1 MEAWKERKLGDYIL
15 DIAAGPFGSNLKVEC
30 FVPTGFPIIDGA
42 NLKEFKVTDNITKY
56 VTEEKARS
64 LHRSIAKRNDVVV
77 TISGNVGQIS
87 YIPLDSKYEEYLVS
101 QRQFRVTFDS
111 EKIYVPYLVY
121 YFHTFEGQ
129 HKILSFANQTGV
141 PALAQPLKNFKNI
154 DICLPDINEQKRIA
168 AILSS
173 LDNKIEINRRINENL
188 EQQAQALFKSWFVDF
203 EPFRDQP
210 FVESELGMI
219 PEGWRVVNLHEI
231 VDIKRDNYK
240 KGDDAT
246 LHYLPIDIIPMHSL
260 GIYEFKDN
268 KEAQSSLQTFEK
280 NDIII
285 GAMRVYF
292 HRVVIAPCK
301 GITRN
306 TCFVLKPKNQNLWAY
321 SIMQCNQNET
331 IDFAN
336 RTSKG
341 STMPYAIWNNGL
353 ANYRIV
359 LPNKEILSLFNR
371 VVSPILEKVRDSYRI
386 NTIVSQL
393 RDTLLPR
400 LMSGELKVQEI
411 EESL

>member
-1 MEAWKERKLGDYIL
+1 MEEWKEYRLGDIVTLVIDYRGKTPLKLGGNWSLSGYRALSAKNIKTGVIVNEDSIRYVDEEL
-15 DIAAGPFGSNLKVEC
+15 YRKWMKDEVERGDIFVTSEAPFGQIFYWDS
-30 FVPTGFPIIDGA
+30 D
-42 NLKEFKVTDNITKY
+42 
-56 VTEEKARS
+56 EKIV
-64 LHRSIAKRNDVVV
+64 L
-77 TISGNVGQIS
+77 
-87 YIPLDSKYEEYLVS
+87 S
-101 QRQFRVTFDS
+101 QRLFCLRFS
-111 EKIYVPYLVY
+111 EKVCSRFVY
-121 YFHTFEGQ
+121 YYMTTKAFQSELDGRATGTTVVGLRQPELLKC
-129 HKILSFANQTGV
+129 KIKLPPLHIQKQIAFA
-141 PALAQPLKNFKNI
+141 
-154 DICLPDINEQKRIA
+154 
-168 AILSS
+168 LSS
-173 LDNKIEINRRINENL
+173 LDDKIEINRRINENL

-246 LHYLPIDIIPMHSL
+246 LPYLPIDIIPMHSL

-400 LMSGELKVQEI
+400 LMSGDLKVLEI